1 MTDESIKLG
10 VQQVAQTLYDKY
22 GKVVPSELV
31 DAAKPKDSPAH
42 DGFEWDNKKAGDKYR
57 LHQARNWCRKI
68 EIRVESCAQPERL
81 VNVPRI
87 IQANAINEDSHEG
100 EYQLPSVLIQ
110 RPDEFQRAMEQAQIK
125 VAAAKRALDEL
136 YNAAERTHR
145 NDQAAVIAQ
154 MARAT
159 DLWADALGAMH

>member
-1 MTDESIKLG
+1 MIDESIKLG
-10 VQQVAQTLYDKY
+10 VQQVAQTLYDKH
-22 GKVVPSELV
+22 GRVVPSELV

-57 LHQARNWCRKI
+57 LYQARNWCRKI

-81 VNVPRI
+81 INVPRI
-87 IQANAINEDSHEG
+87 IQANDEDSREG

-136 YNAAERTHR
+136 YNAAERTNR

-159 DLWADALGAMH
+159 DLWSSALSALH